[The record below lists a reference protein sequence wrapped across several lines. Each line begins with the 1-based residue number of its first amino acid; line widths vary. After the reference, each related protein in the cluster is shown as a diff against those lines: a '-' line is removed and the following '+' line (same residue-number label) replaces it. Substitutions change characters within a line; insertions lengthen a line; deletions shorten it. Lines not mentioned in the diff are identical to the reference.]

1 MAKTRE
7 QFSDDLERLYDKVIG
22 VVEDAMQSTRKVRVE
37 RDCKKCGCSHID
49 FVEVPN
55 EAAAIRAAEFLTAQ
69 GVGRPPIAEG
79 EAGGVNIVIERVNLD
94 GVEDSG
100 VVYAAPAAEGVS
112 PE

>member
-7 QFSDDLERLYDKVIG
+7 QFADDLDRLYSKVIA
-22 VVEDAMQSTRKVRVE
+22 VVEDAMVSTRKVRIE
-37 RDCKKCGCSHID
+37 RDCMKCGCKHID

-55 EAAAIRAAEFLTAQ
+55 EAAAMKAAEFLTAQ

-79 EAGGVNIVIERVNLD
+79 ESAGVSIVIERVNLD
-94 GVEDSG
+94 GSDDSG
-100 VVYAAPAAEGVS
+100 VVPAAAAAEGVS